1 MKYIKQ
7 ILTFFANLHQRYKIY
22 KLTKKVTK
30 AATNQRK
37 KRIALRYEIAKY
49 IKKFAKLDKDNRSL
63 YIPLDFKTKQLIKFN
78 VEKEFGEEM
87 TKFNVKLNNKLQVV

>member
-7 ILTFFANLHQRYKIY
+7 ILTFFANLYQSYKIY